1 MMKCKKV
8 NLFFLIVLDLANIKN
23 EFSAI
28 KSNSIMEDSFNNSG
42 FMNPSYQH
50 QNIFN
55 MNMNNM
61 NNVAS
66 KISNYSTVSN
76 TNIMVNNKNIS
87 NSNNSIK
94 KNVNVG
100 NKNISNNNKK
110 LVPPSG
116 PSVSVNSNKQN
127 IIAKGIK
134 QNSNKKLPTKK

>member
-1 MMKCKKV
+1 
-8 NLFFLIVLDLANIKN
+8 LANIKN

-28 KSNSIMEDSFNNSG
+28 KQSPGSMMEEDSFNNSG
-42 FMNPSYQH
+42 FMNPSYQQ

-87 NSNNSIK
+87 NSNINNSIK

-100 NKNISNNNKK
+100 NNNINNNKK
-110 LVPPSG
+110 KPLVAPSG
-116 PSVSVNSNKQN
+116 PSVTVNNNKQN
-127 IIAKGIK
+127 IISKGINK
-134 QNSNKKLPTKK
+134 TSSKKIINKK

>member
-42 FMNPSYQH
+42 FMNNN
-50 QNIFN
+50 NIQLN
-55 MNMNNM
+55 MNIP
-61 NNVAS
+61 S

-127 IIAKGIK
+127 IIGKGIK
-134 QNSNKKLPTKK
+134 QNSNKKLPTKNK

>member
-42 FMNPSYQH
+42 FMNNN
-50 QNIFN
+50 NIQLN
-55 MNMNNM
+55 MNIP
-61 NNVAS
+61 S

-87 NSNNSIK
+87 NSNNY
-94 KNVNVG
+94 
-100 NKNISNNNKK
+100 KK
-110 LVPPSG
+110 LVPPSV
-116 PSVSVNSNKQN
+116 PSVSINSNKQN